1 MIAIALGGYV
11 VMFAVVV
18 AVFYAANK
26 SQFPAPPS
34 NECSFDSEEPI
45 SDDQQDRELV

>member
-26 SQFPAPPS
+26 AQFPAPPS
-34 NECSFDSEEPI
+34 NERSFDLAEPI
-45 SDDQQDRELV
+45 SDDQHDREPV